1 MLEGAVA
8 NTTTMPTQDRLGL
21 RWRVLGLL
29 CLGIVFAMTPWFSAT
44 AILPEL
50 KVAWSVG
57 EIGAAWLTNAVQIG
71 FVVGALG
78 SSILNIPDIVSP
90 RRLMTWGA
98 LLAAVLNLGLLLVD
112 TAAMGIAL
120 RFLTGVVLA
129 AVYPPAM
136 KLATTWFVKGR
147 GLALGLVIGA
157 LTIGSGFPHLLRSA
171 AGSVDWAAV
180 VIATSALTLVA
191 VSIFHFLISE
201 GPHAYSKAKF
211 DPSQIG
217 AVLRD
222 RGVALANLG
231 YFGHMWELYAMWGWF
246 LAFSAEVLRLN
257 TAIEFSSASL
267 LTFVV
272 IGVGAVGCVLGGYLA
287 DRIGRTTT
295 TALMMIVSGACA
307 LLIGL
312 TYNGPLWLF
321 LTIAIIWGVTVIG
334 DSAQFSAMVTEIADR
349 SLVGTALTLQM
360 GIGFAIT
367 VLSIQLVPAVAEWF
381 GSWQWAFIILAPG
394 PLIGTV
400 AILILRRLPEATKI
414 AQGLR

>member
-191 VSIFHFLISE
+191 GSIFHFLISE

-367 VLSIQLVPAVAEWF
+367 VLSIQLVPAMAEWF